1 MTATP
6 DVPLRSAAW
15 SCLPSR
21 LRLIRH
27 VSDNFAGVPAR
38 SVSSYERTF
47 RVIEGDNALAFVVDV
62 SLSGVRVAR
71 ELDRLAEQRGKSKM
85 IVSEDGTELT
95 SHAIFRWAQ
104 DQRIEWHYIAPGKPI
119 QNAFVESFNGRLRDE
134 CLNEHLFDR
143 LDDARR
149 IIEAWRTDYNTARPH
164 TSLGGLAP
172 AVFARRARSPRP
184 ASPELRRGSAQRAL
198 ITTQQQERKANGLS

>member
-1 MTATP
+1 MPAQ
-6 DVPLRSAAW
+6 VNERW
-15 SCLPSR
+15 SLDF
-21 LRLIRH
+21 
-27 VSDNFAGVPAR
+27 VSDALTDSRRF
-38 SVSSYERTF
+38 RTLCVVDDF
-47 RVIEGDNALAFVVDV
+47 TREALAVVVDV
-62 SLSGVRVAR
+62 SLSGTRVAR
-71 ELDRLAEQRGKSKM
+71 ELDRLIEQRGKPKM
-85 IVSEDGTELT
+85 IVSDNGTELT
-95 SHAIFRWAQ
+95 SHAVFRWAQ
-104 DQRIEWHYIAPGKPI
+104 DQRIDWHDIAPGKPT

-149 IIEAWRTDYNTARPH
+149 IIGAWQDDYNTARPH

-184 ASPELRRGSAQRAL
+184 ASPELLRHGSAQRAL

>member
-1 MTATP
+1 MQLEISGELDLAF
-6 DVPLRSAAW
+6 LE
-15 SCLPSR
+15 R
-21 LRLIRH
+21 LAKPGTV
-27 VSDNFAGVPAR
+27 VSDN
-38 SVSSYERTF
+38 
-47 RVIEGDNALAFVVDV
+47 
-62 SLSGVRVAR
+62 
-71 ELDRLAEQRGKSKM
+71 
-85 IVSEDGTELT
+85 GTELT
-95 SHAIFRWAQ
+95 SMAILRWSQERQA
-104 DQRIEWHYIAPGKPI
+104 EWHYISPGKPT

-184 ASPELRRGSAQRAL
+184 ASPELRHGSAQRAL